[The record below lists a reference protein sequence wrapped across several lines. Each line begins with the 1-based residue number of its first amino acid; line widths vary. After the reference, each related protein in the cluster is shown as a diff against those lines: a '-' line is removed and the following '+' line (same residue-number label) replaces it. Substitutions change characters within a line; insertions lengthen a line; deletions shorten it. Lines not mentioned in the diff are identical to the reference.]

1 MDSLDGLDRLLEAE
15 KRASELMREAETEAG
30 LLIGQA
36 QDEAKKAERK
46 AIAEARASFAS
57 EKAETGT
64 RAQAALSAEL
74 DAYGKGLEA
83 QIRDQA
89 AFGQLCTSILF
100 PEA

>member
-15 KRASELMREAETEAG
+15 KKASGLIQEAETEAG

-46 AIAEARASFAS
+46 ALADVRASFTQ
-57 EKAETGT
+57 EEAETDT
-64 RAQAALSAEL
+64 RSQADLAAEL
-74 DAYGKGLEA
+74 DAYGKGLEN
-83 QIRDQA
+83 QVRDQV
-89 AFGQLCTSILF
+89 AFGRLCASILF

>member
-15 KRASELMREAETEAG
+15 KKASGLIHEAETEAG

-46 AIAEARASFAS
+46 ALAEVRASLTQ
-57 EKAETGT
+57 EETETGT
-64 RAQAALSAEL
+64 RSQAALAAEL
-74 DAYGKGLEA
+74 DDYRKGLETQA
-83 QIRDQA
+83 RDQV
-89 AFGQLCTSILF
+89 AFGRLCASILF